1 MIHLVVVHFDDYSYV
16 LKAFNDIIEAQE
28 YVDYINRE
36 SVLYTNEDILNDLD
50 YESDEFREIND
61 ILNTI
66 TSMCIFGG
74 VFHDTFLRIES
85 TELV

>member
-1 MIHLVVVHFDDYSYV
+1 MIHLIVAHGDDYSYV
-16 LKAFNDIIEAQE
+16 LKAFHDITEAQS
-28 YVDYINRE
+28 YIDYINRE

-50 YESDEFREIND
+50 YESDEYGEISD

-74 VFHDTFLRIES
+74 VFYDTYLTIES
-85 TELV
+85 KELV